1 MPKFNNE
8 NLPKFLIADNSEN
21 PNDIF
26 IVHTHFPSFVLN
38 VINDN
43 FFWLEEFSKDD
54 ENEIKL
60 SSEILIE
67 SALNFYDS
75 EIKSIK

>member
-1 MPKFNNE
+1 MPKINNE
-8 NLPKFLIADNSEN
+8 NFPKFLIADNSEN

-26 IVHTHFPSFVLN
+26 VVHTQFPSFVMN
-38 VINDN
+38 VINDDI
-43 FFWLEEFSKDD
+43 FWLEEFSKDD

-75 EIKSIK
+75 EIKSIE

>member
-38 VINDN
+38 VINDD

-60 SSEILIE
+60 SSEILIK